1 MGTERRTPP
10 AGAGAESTDRDAAP
24 PRRGPGRLLRG
35 QIGVHEP
42 ILDRVPSERVLYSR
56 YGGIVLATALM
67 GGVSVCLALDSLL
80 GGAPVWALLVTGT
93 IWTVF
98 VFLVDS
104 WLVSGTHGKVTG
116 NRRRALLPRF
126 LLSLLLGLALAEPL
140 LFQVFAPEMDK
151 YLAQEREETAQV
163 YYRNLL
169 RCNPADGTS
178 TEDRPDCAKA
188 QLGVHGSPA
197 TLRTQISA
205 VEEQL
210 AKLSGHIDAVDKQQ
224 AKLEA
229 TSNELCSRKNY
240 IYVNGGRDITQQCRI
255 ARADAQTYRDGN
267 NVDKDRTA
275 ATSLRSRIDTLT
287 SGVKPATEE
296 YRAKVLDAAQ
306 AKREAKERELR
317 ATGLLDRAEALWAVM
332 TSAFYPCFLGVV
344 LHLLLLVLDSLPV
357 LAKLMGGVTRYDRLL
372 HRHLESVERMYE
384 VERRSVEDRHRAGLE
399 HRLAVERAR
408 NAEDREAVEHE
419 LAQARARRESER
431 RALIDSLTAQLVGED
446 ITMAPTIPAPG
457 FAGR

>member
-10 AGAGAESTDRDAAP
+10 AGPEADPNAAP
-24 PRRGPGRLLRG
+24 SRLGPGRLLRG

-80 GGAPVWALLVTGT
+80 GGASVWALLATGT

-104 WLVSGTHGKVTG
+104 WLVAGTHGKVTG
-116 NRRRALLPRF
+116 GRRLALVPRF

-151 YLAQEREETAQV
+151 HLAENREETAQV

-178 TEDRPDCAKA
+178 TEDRPDCSKA

-197 TLRTQISA
+197 TLRTQITA
-205 VEEQL
+205 VESQL
-210 AKLSGHIDAVDKQQ
+210 TKLSAHINAVDEQQ
-224 AKLEA
+224 AKLKA
-229 TSNELCSRKNY
+229 ASDELCSRKNY
-240 IYVNGGRDITQQCRI
+240 IYVNGVRDITQQCRI
-255 ARADAQTYRDGN
+255 AREDARTYRDGN
-267 NVDKDRTA
+267 NVDEDRTT
-275 ATSLRSRIDTLT
+275 ATGLRERIDTLT
-287 SGVKPATEE
+287 SGMKPAMEE

-306 AKREAKERELR
+306 TKREAKEGELL

-332 TSAFYPCFLGVV
+332 TSAFYPCFLGIV

-372 HRHLESVERMYE
+372 HRRVESVERMYE
-384 VERRSVEDRHRAGLE
+384 VERRSVEDRHREDLE
-399 HRLAVERAR
+399 HQLAVRRAQ
-408 NAEDREAVEHE
+408 NAEAREAVEHE

-431 RALIDSLTAQLVGED
+431 RALIDSLTEQLVRED
-446 ITMAPTIPAPG
+446 IAMARTIPAPG